1 MNPEER
7 VNQRKNFE
15 SLEFIKFNSKDCQT
29 ILLSV
34 FDNFE
39 NADNEDDNADWLNS
53 WYITNI

>member
-1 MNPEER
+1 LNPEER

-15 SLEFIKFNSKDCQT
+15 SLEFIKFYSKDCQT

-39 NADNEDDNADWLNS
+39 NADNEDDNAD
-53 WYITNI
+53 